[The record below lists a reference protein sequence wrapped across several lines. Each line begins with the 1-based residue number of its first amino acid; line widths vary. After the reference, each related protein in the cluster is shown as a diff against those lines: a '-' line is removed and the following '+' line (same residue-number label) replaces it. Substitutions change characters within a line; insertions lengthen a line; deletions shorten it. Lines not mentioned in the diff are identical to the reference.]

1 MIELIL
7 NLNNPNQEPG
17 VIPTTAFNV
26 SSWILGS
33 HYVQL
38 RPWTLQLGYALVQL
52 SAAQRPHCRKHHSMV
67 LYISPRDK

>member
-7 NLNNPNQEPG
+7 NLNNPNLEPG

-33 HYVQL
+33 RYVQL
-38 RPWTLQLGYALVQL
+38 RPWTLQLGYALV
-52 SAAQRPHCRKHHSMV
+52 
-67 LYISPRDK
+67 